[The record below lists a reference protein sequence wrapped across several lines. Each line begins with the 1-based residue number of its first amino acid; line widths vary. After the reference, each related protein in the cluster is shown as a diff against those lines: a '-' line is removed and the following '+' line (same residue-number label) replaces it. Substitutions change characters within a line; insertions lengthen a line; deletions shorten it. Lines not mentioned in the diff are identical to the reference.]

1 MIKIENSRVTV
12 SGTGA
17 LLKSEL
23 GMCICTMLKQKILTE
38 ENLDSLVALSKELA
52 NKSDEELDKEIE
64 EKLSN
69 VLSKVVSKILKEEE
83 ENKNGK

>member
-12 SGTGA
+12 SGIRA
-17 LLKSEL
+17 VLRAEL
-23 GMCICTMLKQKILTE
+23 GTCICTMLKKKILTE
-38 ENLDSLVALSKELA
+38 DSLDELVALSKELV
-52 NKSDEELDKEIE
+52 NKSEKELDKEIE

-83 ENKNGK
+83 ENENGK

>member
-1 MIKIENSRVTV
+1 MIKIENNKLSISGNRVT
-12 SGTGA
+12 
-17 LLKSEL
+17 LKAEL
-23 GMCICTMLKQKILTE
+23 GECLYIMLKENILTE

>member
-1 MIKIENSRVTV
+1 MIKIEKYIVTM
-12 SGTGA
+12 SGTGT
-17 LLKSEL
+17 LLRAEL
-23 GMCICTMLKQKILTE
+23 GTCICSMLEKKILTE
-38 ENLDSLVALSKELA
+38 ESLDNLVALSKELA